1 MTHDRISIVTVS
13 FNSSDV
19 LENMLASCP
28 EKVPVIVVDNGS
40 SDIAA
45 TRLVARNHGAQL
57 IENAENLGFGRAC
70 NRGAEEVQTPFV
82 LFLNPDAALEEG
94 TMDALIETA
103 ETHPD
108 AVAINPVLIGR
119 DGQPAIKRKSDL
131 IPKSE
136 YISGDIPDQDKD
148 IYTLNGAAVMIRID
162 AFREVKGFDPNIFL
176 FFEDDDLG
184 ARLRLAGGRLMVS
197 HAARVNHVGGAAS
210 SGPRLAGEAFKA
222 WHTGYSRLY
231 TMRKHK
237 LPFAVLRALARAIM
251 RAASPTVVF
260 SPLHRARRF
269 AYLRGTWAALI
280 DELSNIARGPNG

>member
-1 MTHDRISIVTVS
+1 MTHDQISIVTVS
-13 FNSSDV
+13 FNSSGV
-19 LENMLASCP
+19 LDYMLASCP
-28 EKVPVIVVDNGS
+28 VKVPVIIVDNSS

-45 TRLVARNHGAQL
+45 TRLVAKKYGAQL

-82 LFLNPDAALEEG
+82 LFLNPDATLDEGAL
-94 TMDALIETA
+94 DALIETA
-103 ETHPD
+103 QAHPG

-119 DGQPAIKRKSDL
+119 DGHPAIKRKSDL

-136 YISGDIPDQDKD
+136 YVSGDIPDRDAD

-162 AFREVKGFDPNIFL
+162 AFRQVKGFDPNIFL

-222 WHTGYSRLY
+222 WHTGYSRFY

-237 LPFAVLRALARAIM
+237 LPFAVLRALARAII
-251 RAASPTVVF
+251 RVTSPALML

-269 AYLRGTWAALI
+269 AYLRGTWAAFG
-280 DELSNIARGPNG
+280 DELRAFARGPNG